1 MPRGRA
7 MWTPMRDRKRHVL
20 GVQCAVMAAAAL
32 VGSGWAAP
40 PPAAPAPRTAT
51 EQRFP
56 DPKAAVAALLAAC
69 RANDERALLA
79 IFGADSAPL
88 VSTGNPD
95 ADRERCRRL
104 VAAAAQLTPLG
115 PAGAGTLGVAGG
127 E

>member
-20 GVQCAVMAAAAL
+20 GVQCAVMAAASL
-32 VGSGWAAP
+32 AAP
-40 PPAAPAPRTAT
+40 GCAPTSPAPAPRTAT